1 MVNLEEKQERL
12 MQNLIDNERKRERLL
27 KMKGLLADSNE
38 DSSDEGKKS
47 HKPYRQIT
55 SPHLTALS
63 LRKITYR

>member
-1 MVNLEEKQERL
+1 
-12 MQNLIDNERKRERLL
+12 MQNLIENERKRERLL

-38 DSSDEGKKS
+38 DSSSDEGQKS
-47 HKPYRQIT
+47 HKPCRHIT